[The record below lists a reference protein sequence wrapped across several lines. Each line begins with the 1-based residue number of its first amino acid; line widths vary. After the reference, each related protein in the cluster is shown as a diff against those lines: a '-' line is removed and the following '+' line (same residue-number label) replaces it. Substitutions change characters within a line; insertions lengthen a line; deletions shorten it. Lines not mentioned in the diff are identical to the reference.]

1 MQQQKTFAWARK
13 GAWRWIWEGI
23 RLRIRFRLHMPD
35 EVRALFTSQTA
46 CIVLHSFCCCCCCII
61 NATAKQRVGCCS
73 SVQSMQIRR
82 KHPSTPPPTPLFGL
96 GSICLATFTICA
108 RVRKLA
114 AFPMASAW
122 HFIASFPQHCDE
134 GVVLCVH
141 VCVPQMSIIYKMPA
155 GTFAPYPKH
164 ISMRVAADSKL
175 QRFRFD
181 HFAPARRASPSHCYK
196 FGNSEVHTHTQAHKH
211 STLLLTHTR

>member
-46 CIVLHSFCCCCCCII
+46 CIVLHSFCCCGCCII

-82 KHPSTPPPTPLFGL
+82 KHPSTPLPRH
-96 GSICLATFTICA
+96 CLAWAAYAWQLLQYA
-108 RVRKLA
+108 RVFENWLR
-114 AFPMASAW
+114 FPW
-122 HFIASFPQHCDE
+122 RLPGIFLQVFPNT
-134 GVVLCVH
+134 V
-141 VCVPQMSIIYKMPA
+141 
-155 GTFAPYPKH
+155 
-164 ISMRVAADSKL
+164 MRV
-175 QRFRFD
+175 
-181 HFAPARRASPSHCYK
+181 
-196 FGNSEVHTHTQAHKH
+196 
-211 STLLLTHTR
+211 